1 MRSTVSVAARFAVYD
16 DMMMSVKKNQK
27 PPSTRPGS
35 DLRTRTEPNHIECAS
50 ARGYGLWIRYLN
62 RPLYYNTVQ

>member
-35 DLRTRTEPNHIECAS
+35 DLRARTEPYRMCK
-50 ARGYGLWIRYLN
+50 RMRIRIMD
-62 RPLYYNTVQ
+62 TVPQSTTIL